1 MDIRDFSYMDLYNLR
16 LQTKKRY
23 RDAIPADQITEATR
37 IQWDFED
44 QKEPMMFA
52 YYQMRERERLT
63 RIEKEDAIT
72 EVKFKSEV
80 RVKR

>member
-1 MDIRDFSYMDLYNLR
+1 MNIRDFSYMDLYNLR
-16 LQTKKRY
+16 LQNIKRF
-23 RDAIPADQITEATR
+23 RDAIPADQITEDTR

-44 QKEPMMFA
+44 QKEPMMLA
-52 YYQMRERERLT
+52 YYQMKERERLAK
-63 RIEKEDAIT
+63 IEKDDAIT

>member
-1 MDIRDFSYMDLYNLR
+1 M
-16 LQTKKRY
+16 K
-23 RDAIPADQITEATR
+23 
-37 IQWDFED
+37 
-44 QKEPMMFA
+44 
-52 YYQMRERERLT
+52 ERERLA